1 MSIIQNF
8 NYHGHTYR
16 CGHAD
21 ITMRDEDFVK
31 EFINKGLKK
40 IAFTDHCPY
49 KDGFDDRR
57 EMRMSYEEKSN
68 YLSSI
73 NLLKEKYSNIIEIET
88 GFEVEYVPGK
98 EDYLIEL
105 KKETDKIV
113 LGQHFILGKNNEIIR
128 FRYHDFTDEELI
140 IYANYLD
147 MAMEK
152 NIPDIVVHPDL
163 YMINRS
169 SFKDIESKVAHM
181 ICKSAEK
188 YNIPLEINLTE
199 AYLFL
204 SNIKNKVYYPSKEFW
219 EIASKYNINVL
230 YGIDAH
236 YKEQIRMYEECI
248 DFVNNLIGK
257 GTIDKLNFIE
267 NIGE

>member
-1 MSIIQNF
+1 MQNF

-21 ITMRDEDFVK
+21 GTMSDEDFVR
-31 EFINKGLKK
+31 EFIKKGFKK
-40 IAFTDHCPY
+40 IAFTDHSPY

-57 EMRMSYEEKSN
+57 VMRMAYGEKDN
-68 YLSSI
+68 YLNSI
-73 NLLKEKYSNIIEIET
+73 KSLKEKYLNIIKIET

-98 EDYLIEL
+98 EDYLMEI
-105 KKETDKIV
+105 KNETDKLV

-128 FRYHDFTDEELI
+128 FRYHDFTEEELI
-140 IYANYLD
+140 TYAEYINT
-147 MAMEK
+147 AIEQ
-152 NIPDIVVHPDL
+152 NIPDIIVHPDL
-163 YMINRS
+163 YMINRT
-169 SFKDIESKVAHM
+169 SFGDIETKVAHM

-199 AYLFL
+199 AWLYL
-204 SNIKNKVYYPSKEFW
+204 SNMKNKVYYPSKKFW
-219 EIASKYNINVL
+219 ELASSYNIKVL

-236 YKEQIRMYEECI
+236 YKEQITMYEECI

-257 GTIDKLNFIE
+257 DIIEKLNFIE